1 MNHKE
6 YKSLLAELNE
16 FNKDE
21 KEILLAKLRNEMDSL
36 DENLAKILNKRTYIS
51 VIIGRVKR
59 ALKMPT
65 YSPEREREISKKIN
79 KFAKKPLTIS
89 ALQRIY
95 ERILDESR
103 AIQKN
108 DIEENEIKYGKDK

>member
-1 MNHKE
+1 MNDKD
-6 YKSLLAELNE
+6 YKLLFDELNE
-16 FNKDE
+16 LNKDE
-21 KEILLAKLRNEMDSL
+21 KEILLSKLRNKMDSL
-36 DENLAKILNKRTYIS
+36 DEKLAKLLNKRTYFS
-51 VIIGRVKR
+51 VMIGRVKR

-65 YSPEREREISKKIN
+65 YSPEREREICKKIN
-79 KFAKKPLTIS
+79 KFAKIPLTTS

-108 DIEENEIKYGKDK
+108 DIEEN